1 MPDDQLPALA
11 RASRGGAA
19 DTARP
24 AFPGS
29 GAGPAAR
36 DTRRPGNSRTR
47 AAPGPGP
54 SPRRAWRE
62 RSLRERGGLV
72 REEHQDLSGRSVAVY
87 SADRRYRYLLIRRW
101 SQRGPTC
108 VCLLLNPSTATAAR
122 NDPTVTR
129 CIRLARLPHHGCAAL
144 VVVNLFAYRATD
156 PAQLA
161 LVDDPVG
168 PHNDRFIL
176 QHCQPGWLVI
186 AGWGA
191 HAQARRR
198 GAQVEQLLAGAG
210 VELRCLAL
218 TAAGQPHHP
227 GRRVRLDQ
235 PLIPY
240 PSQIAR

>member
-1 MPDDQLPALA
+1 VPDDQLQALA

-19 DTARP
+19 DTGRP

-29 GAGPAAR
+29 DAGPAAR
-36 DTRRPGNSRTR
+36 DTRRAGNSRTR
-47 AAPGPGP
+47 GAPGLGP
-54 SPRRAWRE
+54 SPRLAWRE

-129 CIRLARLPHHGCAAL
+129 CIRLARMPHHGCAAL
-144 VVVNLFAYRATD
+144 VVVNLFAWRATD
-156 PAQLA
+156 PRELA
-161 LVDDPVG
+161 RVGDPVG
-168 PHNDRFIL
+168 PRNDEFIL
-176 QHCQPGWLVI
+176 RHCQPGWLVI

-191 HAQARRR
+191 HGQLHRR
-198 GAQVEQLLAGAG
+198 GAEITRMLAGAG
-210 VELRCLAL
+210 VELHCLGL
-218 TAAGQPHHP
+218 TAARQPRHP
-227 GRRVRLDQ
+227 GRGVSLGQ

-240 PSQIAR
+240 RTGAAA